1 MKCIT
6 PFLIIVVSIYTS
18 KSHQMIH
25 LRLGKEVVGLLG
37 PETTIDSVQGI
48 LYPVYVSASKACKV
62 HFVIMKLRMDSK
74 RK

>member
-1 MKCIT
+1 MHH
-6 PFLIIVVSIYTS
+6 SILNYCCKHTS
-18 KSHQMIH
+18 KSHQLIN

-37 PETTIDSVQGI
+37 PQTTIDSVQSI
-48 LYPVYVSASKACKV
+48 LYSAYFSASKACKV